1 MTYDTELTRYQNFT
15 RNIGVNVPD
24 HVHPDNEGAYINAAV
39 ARIANNWVKGNHA
52 RWFAA
57 HFDAKTLRDW
67 LLGYDNTLP
76 RRPSGTGFGE
86 LLDKLARDLDECGNL
101 SDKQTAIVRNALARQ
116 IEFSATRKAEF
127 AAKNATSQHIGTP
140 GKREVFK
147 LTVQWSKSFEGT
159 FGLSYIFGLRDASDN
174 IVIYKG
180 TKYLGDKGQAVNLKA
195 TVAEHGERDGAK
207 QTIISRPA
215 AV

>member
-24 HVHPDNEGAYINAAV
+24 HVNPDNEGAYVNAAV

-57 HFDAKTLRDW
+57 HSDAKTLRDW

-101 SDKQTAIVRNALARQ
+101 SDKQTATVRNALARQ
-116 IEFSATRKAEF
+116 IEFAANRKVEF
-127 AAKNATSQHIGTP
+127 ATKNASSQHIGTP
-140 GKREVFK
+140 GKREVFN
-147 LTVQWSKSFEGT
+147 LTVQWFKSFEGT
-159 FGLSYIFGLRDASDN
+159 FGLSYIFGLRDAADN

-180 TKYLGDKGQAVNLKA
+180 SKYLGDKGAQINIKA

-215 AV
+215 VA